1 MKLYY
6 SPAACSLSPHI
17 ALAESGLDYTLEK
30 VNLKDHTAQH
40 EGDFYAINPK
50 GYVPALRLADGT
62 LLTEG
67 PAIVQYIAD
76 QAPAARLAPPN
87 GTLPRYQLQSWLN
100 FISTEVHKQF
110 SPLFKADATEDAKA
124 AARAQIGKRLDYIAE
139 QLAGK
144 DYLMGEFSVADGYLY
159 TVLSWGQWTAIDI
172 AQWPALTAFMQ
183 RMQGRAGVQRAL
195 KEEHLLK

>member
-159 TVLSWGQWTAIDI
+159 TVLSWGQWTAIEI

-183 RMQGRAGVQRAL
+183 RMRARAGVQRAL

>member
-17 ALAESGLDYTLEK
+17 ALAESGLEYSLEK
-30 VNLKDHTAQH
+30 VDLRSHQAQH

-50 GYVPALRLADGT
+50 GYVPALLTDEGV

-76 QAPAARLAPPN
+76 LAPAAKLAPPN
-87 GTLPRYQLQSWLN
+87 GSLPRYQLQSWLN
-100 FISTEVHKQF
+100 FISTELHKQF
-110 SPLFKADATEDAKA
+110 SPLFKPDASAELKA
-124 AARAQIGKRLDYIAE
+124 AQRAVIGKRLDYVVE
-139 QLAGK
+139 QLKGQ
-144 DYLMGEFSVADGYLY
+144 DFLMGEFSVADAYLF
-159 TVLSWGQWTAIDI
+159 TVLNWGQWVDIDI
-172 AQWPALTAFMQ
+172 AQWPALAAFMARVQ
-183 RMQGRAGVQRAL
+183 ARPGVQKAL